1 MRVGIT
7 IVTVMYSDSIVQS
20 IPYKDVGV
28 SACGVPWD
36 STCESIFMWLNNIP
50 TRVCVCPLTGASPTH
65 VYVCPLTGASPLVN
79 QLPYATMA
87 DAALK

>member
-50 TRVCVCPLTGASPTH
+50 TH
-65 VYVCPLTGASPLVN
+65 VYVCPLTAASPLVN
-79 QLPYATMA
+79 QLPYAIMA